1 MRTFFLALAFLA
13 PAAIASASDR
23 MTDVEF
29 LQASRCAA
37 YLGDDAGQIG
47 AIVKE
52 QSKRREPF
60 ILERARDTTDQVE
73 RKIRR
78 AKTEVA
84 RAVITAER
92 ESICAP
98 VRAAQAPANQQPNG

>member
-37 YLGDDAGQIG
+37 YLGDDAGQIPAMNFAAG
-47 AIVKE
+47 DHVVIGPM
-52 QSKRREPF
+52 S
-60 ILERARDTTDQVE
+60 RAF
-73 RKIRR
+73 
-78 AKTEVA
+78 AA
-84 RAVITAER
+84 R
-92 ESICAP
+92 
-98 VRAAQAPANQQPNG
+98 